1 MAVAKQRVVTDF
13 YGHDSSDRPY
23 FPPTGEVLLM
33 LRYLAIST
41 VLSVG
46 AISAAHADVY
56 RWVDDHGGVHYSD
69 QWVAGSE
76 VIKSSIKPPAS
87 SGGSSTRTYTAPK
100 TSSAAPSQDDTAKAV
115 KNDVAKARDQQCK
128 DAKDRYEKAI
138 AARRIYKAPAA
149 GDKPAKDVDGQ
160 DARQYLSEEEADAYR
175 VKARQ
180 DVSDFC
186 GASK

>member
-1 MAVAKQRVVTDF
+1 
-13 YGHDSSDRPY
+13 
-23 FPPTGEVLLM
+23 M

-87 SGGSSTRTYTAPK
+87 GGGNSSSHTTSTAPK
-100 TSSAAPSQDDTAKAV
+100 STPAPTSQDDAAKAV
-115 KNDVAKARDQQCK
+115 KGDVAKVRDQQCK

-138 AARRIYKAPAA
+138 AARRIYKGPAP
-149 GDKPAKDVDGQ
+149 GDKATKDPNQPED
-160 DARQYLSEEEADAYR
+160 RQYLSEEEADAYR

-186 GASK
+186 GPGK

>member
-1 MAVAKQRVVTDF
+1 
-13 YGHDSSDRPY
+13 
-23 FPPTGEVLLM
+23 M
-33 LRYLAIST
+33 LRKLAIST
-41 VLSVG
+41 VLTVG
-46 AISAAHADVY
+46 IVSAAHADVY

-76 VIKSSIKPPAS
+76 VIKSSPKPPGS
-87 SGGSSTRTYTAPK
+87 SGQSSHTYTAPK
-100 TSSAAPSQDDTAKAV
+100 SSSAPPSQEDAAKAV
-115 KNDVAKARDQQCK
+115 KNDVAKTRDQQCK

-149 GDKPAKDVDGQ
+149 GEKAAKDVDGN
-160 DARQYLSEEEADAYR
+160 DSRQYLSEEEADAYR

>member
-1 MAVAKQRVVTDF
+1 
-13 YGHDSSDRPY
+13 
-23 FPPTGEVLLM
+23 M

-76 VIKSSIKPPAS
+76 VIKSSPKPP
-87 SGGSSTRTYTAPK
+87 GSSSSSHS
-100 TSSAAPSQDDTAKAV
+100 TSSAPRTSAAPPPQDDASKAV
-115 KNDVAKARDQQCK
+115 KSDMAKVRDQQCK

-149 GDKPAKDVDGQ
+149 GEKAPKDVDGQ
-160 DARQYLSEEEADAYR
+160 DTRQYLSEEEADAYR

-186 GASK
+186 GPGK

>member
-13 YGHDSSDRPY
+13 YGPDSSDRPY
-23 FPPTGEVLLM
+23 FLPTGEVLLM

-76 VIKSSIKPPAS
+76 VIKSSPKPPG
-87 SGGSSTRTYTAPK
+87 SGGVSSSRTYMAPK
-100 TSSAAPSQDDTAKAV
+100 TSSTTPSQDDAAKAV

-149 GDKPAKDVDGQ
+149 GDKAAKDVVGQ

-186 GASK
+186 GAGK

>member
-1 MAVAKQRVVTDF
+1 
-13 YGHDSSDRPY
+13 
-23 FPPTGEVLLM
+23 M
-33 LRYLAIST
+33 LRKLAIST

-76 VIKSSIKPPAS
+76 VIKSSPKPP
-87 SGGSSTRTYTAPK
+87 GSSSSPSRSTTYTAPK
-100 TSSAAPSQDDTAKAV
+100 GTSAPTSQDDAAKAV
-115 KNDVAKARDQQCK
+115 KGDMAKVRDQQCK

-138 AARRIYKAPAA
+138 AARRIYKAPAPA
-149 GDKPAKDVDGQ
+149 DKATKVTDPAAD
-160 DARQYLSEEEADAYR
+160 RQYLSEEEADAYR

-180 DVSDFC
+180 EVNDFC
-186 GASK
+186 GGSK

>member
-1 MAVAKQRVVTDF
+1 
-13 YGHDSSDRPY
+13 
-23 FPPTGEVLLM
+23 M
-33 LRYLAIST
+33 LRKLAIST

-76 VIKSSIKPPAS
+76 VIKSSPKPPGSSS
-87 SGGSSTRTYTAPK
+87 SGSSSRTTTYTAPK
-100 TSSAAPSQDDTAKAV
+100 STSAPASQDDAAKAV
-115 KNDVAKARDQQCK
+115 KGDMAKVRDQQCK

-138 AARRIYKAPAA
+138 AARRIYTSPAPSDKATKDSGPPA
-149 GDKPAKDVDGQ
+149 D
-160 DARQYLSEEEADAYR
+160 RQYLSEEEADAYR

-180 DVSDFC
+180 DVNDLC